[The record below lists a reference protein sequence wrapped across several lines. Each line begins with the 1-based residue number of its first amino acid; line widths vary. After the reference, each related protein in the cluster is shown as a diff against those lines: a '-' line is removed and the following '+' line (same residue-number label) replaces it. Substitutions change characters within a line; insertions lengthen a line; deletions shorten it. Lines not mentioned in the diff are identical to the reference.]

1 MTPSQKRWFG
11 AAALALA
18 VPAGWAWIRLTSQ
31 RSDNLSEF
39 HGARLGMSASELRR
53 GFVYEGVY
61 RVHSDGDA
69 DGELAVE
76 WAPAS
81 TSSDEGVPPFS
92 SVRFEFHQGLLV
104 AIRADSADPGELR
117 LAQSHPFVADAAAV
131 LHRSVIEHSSASTA
145 RVRVTL
151 LSRDCPTHADEVH
164 QLMALGAHP
173 PVTSSEEPPSSH

>member
-31 RSDNLSEF
+31 RSENLSEF

-53 GFVYEGVY
+53 GFAYAGTFT
-61 RVHSDGDA
+61 VHSDSDA

-76 WAPAS
+76 WAPAAG
-81 TSSDEGVPPFS
+81 EQGAVPVSF
-92 SVRFEFHQGLLV
+92 VRFEFHQGLLV
-104 AIRADSADPGELR
+104 AIRADSLDPGEIT
-117 LAQSHPFVADAAAV
+117 LAQTEPFVANDAAV
-131 LHRSVIEHSSASTA
+131 LHRSVRLHSSDSTA
-145 RVRVTL
+145 HVRITI
-151 LSRDCPTHADEVH
+151 LSRDCPTHAEEVRRLTGLSAH
-164 QLMALGAHP
+164 Q

>member
-53 GFVYEGVY
+53 GFSLPGDF

-76 WAPAS
+76 WAPPAGEEG
-81 TSSDEGVPPFS
+81 SSYFS
-92 SVRFEFHQGLLV
+92 FVRFEFHQGLLV
-104 AIRADSADPGELR
+104 AVRADTEDPSQVEL
-117 LAQSHPFVADAAAV
+117 AHTQPFVADAAAV
-131 LHRSVIEHSSASTA
+131 LDVETLDDLPAKDVVQQ
-145 RVRVTL
+145 VRRW
-151 LSRDCPTHADEVH
+151 LSYVAKIGR
-164 QLMALGAHP
+164 AH
-173 PVTSSEEPPSSH
+173 V

>member
-39 HGARLGMSASELRR
+39 YGARLGMSASELRR
-53 GFVYEGVY
+53 GFSLPGDF

-69 DGELAVE
+69 DGELALE
-76 WAPAS
+76 WAPPAGEEG
-81 TSSDEGVPPFS
+81 SSYFS
-92 SVRFEFHQGLLV
+92 FVRFEFHQGLLV
-104 AIRADSADPGELR
+104 AVRADTMDPSQAH
-117 LAQSHPFVADAAAV
+117 LARTQPFVADAAAV
-131 LHRSVIEHSSASTA
+131 LHRSVQAHRSDSTT
-145 RVRVTL
+145 RVRITL

-164 QLMALGAHP
+164 QLTGLSAHQ